1 MVDGDSH
8 EFVKWK
14 DTLQQYS
21 GESRK
26 GISVESFVHTV
37 SVEVRKLKYSIFNS
51 YFNSENYKAMN

>member
-37 SVEVRKLKYSIFNS
+37 SVEVKKHKFTICNRYL
-51 YFNSENYKAMN
+51 NSEHSQSK